1 MPYAGMGIKFP
12 FHAIEKR
19 PASGRQ
25 SCTATLARLRSAI
38 GTGFAFGPLGFL
50 RGCGLAPHLPLRI
63 LGRRRRLPRSLAHRA
78 RRRMLFAAAWGNAR
92 GGGLGAGAGSGAGAR
107 VLIRGVARPG
117 VCGAGA
123 DEEYCRAAYQQ
134 EMPCRHGRSSCWNGR
149 KLRRRIIGSY
159 CSLWRLQAGGANP
172 VPENRRVGTALR
184 AGNCASYI
192 TRHGKERLMLSGFIF
207 DVEGTLVDSVPQNL
221 RSLQDA
227 LERFGHRVPYQ
238 TLHLYSGLDGDQTL
252 QLVVPDA
259 AEPER
264 KEILEV
270 QGTIYEKSYLDSV
283 RPFDGVRGVF
293 RALTERG
300 GRIALAT
307 DCKGLAFKRYLALL
321 DVNELITGTACGDD
335 VEHGKP
341 DPRLVGHALGKLK
354 IPAPEAVMIG
364 DTPYDAEAW

>member
-1 MPYAGMGIKFP
+1 
-12 FHAIEKR
+12 
-19 PASGRQ
+19 
-25 SCTATLARLRSAI
+25 
-38 GTGFAFGPLGFL
+38 
-50 RGCGLAPHLPLRI
+50 
-63 LGRRRRLPRSLAHRA
+63 
-78 RRRMLFAAAWGNAR
+78 
-92 GGGLGAGAGSGAGAR
+92 
-107 VLIRGVARPG
+107 
-117 VCGAGA
+117 
-123 DEEYCRAAYQQ
+123 
-134 EMPCRHGRSSCWNGR
+134 
-149 KLRRRIIGSY
+149 
-159 CSLWRLQAGGANP
+159 
-172 VPENRRVGTALR
+172 
-184 AGNCASYI
+184 
-192 TRHGKERLMLSGFIF
+192 MLSGFIF

-283 RPFDGVRGVF
+283 RPFDGVRDVF

-307 DCKGLAFKRYLALL
+307 DC
-321 DVNELITGTACGDD
+321 
-335 VEHGKP
+335 KP

-364 DTPYDAEAW
+364 DTPYDAEAGLEAGTKAAGLLTGGFKEEILLQAGCFAVADNLQQLLLCLESGEPVTQRQTSMDNLIEFPSKRMAS